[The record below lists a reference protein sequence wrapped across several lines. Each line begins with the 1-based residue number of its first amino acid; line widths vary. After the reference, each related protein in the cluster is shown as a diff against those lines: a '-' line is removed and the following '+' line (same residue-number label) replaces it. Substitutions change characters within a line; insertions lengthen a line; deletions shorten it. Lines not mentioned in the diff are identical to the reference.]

1 MPVDT
6 FATVI
11 LKSEGQLFVL
21 KSVSQFNVYTKQ
33 KSIKVFVI
41 IIISERDG
49 EDDWQFYTLNII
61 L

>member
-1 MPVDT
+1 
-6 FATVI
+6 
-11 LKSEGQLFVL
+11 
-21 KSVSQFNVYTKQ
+21 VSQFNEYTKQ

-49 EDDWQFYTLNII
+49 EDGWQFYTLNII

>member
-21 KSVSQFNVYTKQ
+21 KSVSQFNEYTKQ

-49 EDDWQFYTLNII
+49 EDG
-61 L
+61 